1 MFSKDFF
8 SFLWHHFYFI
18 CTIDM
23 LTLLLVAAGNGCQL
37 IISVTAKDE
46 EQAETME
53 TKVTYIHG
61 GSP

>member
-1 MFSKDFF
+1 
-8 SFLWHHFYFI
+8 
-18 CTIDM
+18 M
-23 LTLLLVAAGNGCQL
+23 LTLLLVAARNGWQL

-46 EQAETME
+46 EQGETME